1 LTNVQISSYHRDAMR
16 RKPGTLVPLERNI
29 LEAAMS
35 LRSMGVAEPH
45 GFLLARTIGEVTG
58 QTQLTAYGTLY
69 KALDR
74 LERGGYLE
82 SRWEDPNFAAQE
94 SRPRR
99 RLYTVTPAGETAL
112 ADARAAEAA
121 AKASA
126 ARPVTRPART
136 EAR

>member
-1 LTNVQISSYHRDAMR
+1 MR
-16 RKPGTLVPLERNI
+16 RKPGTLVPLERHI

-58 QTQLTAYGTLY
+58 QRQLTAYGTLY

-74 LERGGYLE
+74 LERAGHLE
-82 SRWEDPNFAAQE
+82 SRWEDPNFAAAE
-94 SRPRR
+94 ARPRR
-99 RLYTVTPAGETAL
+99 RLYTVTPAGERAL
-112 ADARAAEAA
+112 AEARAAEAA
-121 AKASA
+121 GSTAEAQPA
-126 ARPVTRPART
+126 TRPARA

>member
-1 LTNVQISSYHRDAMR
+1 MR
-16 RKPGTLVPLERNI
+16 RKPGTLVPLERHI

-58 QTQLTAYGTLY
+58 QRQLTAYGTLY

-74 LERGGYLE
+74 LERAGHLE
-82 SRWEDPNFAAQE
+82 SRWEDPNFAAE
-94 SRPRR
+94 GSRPRR
-99 RLYTVTPAGETAL
+99 RLYHVTPTGERAL
-112 ADARAAEAA
+112 ADARAAAA
-121 AKASA
+121 AAESA
-126 ARPVTRPART
+126 ATRPVARPADS